1 MQSKFFTNAAAVA
14 ALAAV
19 YFIAGKLGLMVGA
32 APGIVTGAWPPTGI
46 AIAALLLLGYRVW
59 PGIFL
64 GAFLLSATTAGS
76 VAIAIGIATG
86 NTLEGLAGAYLV
98 NRFANGRKAF
108 GQSLNFLKFAILA
121 GMLSTMIGATFSATS
136 LCLGKLANWNSY
148 GFIWL
153 TWWLGD
159 MAGALIIAPLLV
171 VWIANPRVRLSRS
184 KILEAVLLLLFLL
197 LIGQIVFGV
206 FFPSESKNYPLE
218 FLCLPTLIWTAFRF
232 RRRGTITIIFV
243 LSVIAIGGTLSG
255 FGPFA
260 REKQSESL
268 LLLQGFMSI
277 VTVTIVSLATAIS
290 ERQRA
295 EEKVRRLNEDLE
307 QRVIER
313 TTQLEAANQ
322 GLKDEITAREQA
334 ATARHEAEEALLR
347 QAHQLGVLNNLA
359 REIGGL
365 IEVRDISKAV
375 TQKLC
380 EAFGYFNVAIFT
392 VESRTAWRGVCDKAG
407 EVVLQHMAGAYS
419 GLAPAGEYRQALG
432 QGIIGRVAETGKTLV
447 VNDARRYADFVE
459 LEGMRIRSEAAF
471 PLKIGERV
479 VGVLNVDSE
488 LYNDFVENDIALL
501 TSVSEQAAMAI
512 ERARLFEVIQQE
524 LAERRQIEAALKE
537 ERALLARR
545 IEERTA
551 ELSAANAE
559 LARAARMKDEF
570 LASMSHELRTPLNA
584 VLGLCEALQ
593 EQVYGL
599 LNEKQLRALSSI
611 EESGRHLLALINDI
625 LDISKIEAG
634 KLTLEIVPVPV
645 GAVCEASLRLIQQ
658 IAEKKQIKIAST
670 FNNASTTIQADGR
683 RLKQILV
690 NLLSNAVKFTPE
702 GGALGLEVVGDAKQS
717 VMRFT
722 VWDTGIGILPQEME
736 RLFQPFVQLD
746 GSLSRQYPGTGLGLA
761 LVHRLIEMHGGGIAV
776 ESVSGK
782 GSRFTASLPWQG
794 PVAVPAAIESAK
806 PVCANVTAIH
816 RALIIEDSPASAD
829 QLARYLSELE
839 IETVIHPRAHGAIAK
854 TLEVQPDVIILDILL
869 PELSGLEVLANLK
882 AEPRTQKIPVLIVS
896 VMDDRAH
903 GLALGAAEYLVKPI
917 SRQQLQ
923 EALSKILPQMG
934 EVGLA
939 QPRSHKF
946 CTSNMRKSDFT
957 FQEPG
962 AESPLILLVEDNE
975 SSINT
980 LSDYLLT
987 KSYRIVV
994 ARNGSEAIACAKEK
1008 HPDVILMDIQMPGM
1022 DGLEATRHIRADGNL
1037 ATTPI
1042 IALTALA
1049 MPGDRERCLE
1059 AGANDY
1065 MSKPISLKSLSAA
1078 IEKSRRACSA
1088 PAKTAGHGTG
1098 LGRTSKSEKR
1108 TT

>member
-1 MQSKFFTNAAAVA
+1 MHSKFFTNPAVIA
-14 ALAAV
+14 VLAAV
-19 YFIAGKLGLMVGA
+19 YFIAGKLGLMLAA

-64 GAFLLSATTAGS
+64 GALLLNATTAGS
-76 VAIAIGIATG
+76 VAVAAGIATG

-108 GQSLNFLKFAILA
+108 GQSLDFLKFAILA

-136 LCLGKLANWNSY
+136 LCLGNLAKWNSY

-171 VWIANPRVRLSRS
+171 VWITNPRVRLSRS
-184 KILEAVLLLLFLL
+184 KILEAALLLLFLF

-232 RRRGTITIIFV
+232 RRRGTITIIFA
-243 LSVIAIGGTLSG
+243 LSVIAIWGTLNG

-295 EEKVRRLNEDLE
+295 EEKVRRFNEELE

-322 GLKDEITAREQA
+322 GLKNEITAREQA

-359 REIGGL
+359 REVGGL
-365 IEVRDISKAV
+365 IEVRDISKTV

-392 VESRTAWRGVCDKAG
+392 VESRQAG
-407 EVVLQHMAGAYS
+407 QVVLQHMAGAYD

-471 PLKIGERV
+471 PLKIGERI

-512 ERARLFEVIQQE
+512 ERARLFEMIQQE

-593 EQVYGL
+593 ERVYGL
-599 LNEKQLRALSSI
+599 LNEKQLKALSSI

-634 KLTLEIVPVPV
+634 KLTLEIAPVAI
-645 GAVCEASLRLIQQ
+645 GSVCQASLRLIQQ

-670 FNNASTTIQADGR
+670 FNHASTTIQADGR

-690 NLLSNAVKFTPE
+690 NLLSNAVKFTSE
-702 GGALGLEVVGDAKQS
+702 GGALGLEVVGDAKRN

-761 LVHRLIEMHGGGIAV
+761 LVHRLVEMHGGGIAV
-776 ESVSGK
+776 ESVPGK

-794 PVAVPAAIESAK
+794 PVAAPAAIEPAK
-806 PVCANVTAIH
+806 PVCVNVTAIH

-829 QLARYLSELE
+829 QIARYLSELE
-839 IETVIHPRAHGAIAK
+839 VETVIHPRAHGAIAK

-923 EALSKILPQMG
+923 EALSKILPPAPNG
-934 EVGLA
+934 VARILA
-939 QPRSHKF
+939 KPDLRPQDFAKKEEAPSASLNNSHE
-946 CTSNMRKSDFT
+946 S
-957 FQEPG
+957 G

-975 SSINT
+975 SSITT

-994 ARNGSEAIACAKEK
+994 ARNGSEAIVCAKEK

-1022 DGLEATRHIRADGNL
+1022 DGLEATRHIRADSNL
-1037 ATTPI
+1037 AMTPI

-1065 MSKPISLKSLSAA
+1065 MSKPISLKNLSAA
-1078 IEKSRRACSA
+1078 IEKSRRSSSVAS
-1088 PAKTAGHGTG
+1088 
-1098 LGRTSKSEKR
+1098 LGRISKSEKR